1 MSIVSTFS
9 IDQKDEKPEQNCAA
23 HDLSGSRRQDLAI
36 QVIGRS
42 ESVSSLSR
50 QHRVSRKFLYAQ
62 AEKSQE
68 ALTDAFAPSAK
79 DDEVLFYLPVTKA
92 WLRQLVV
99 ALVLICHASYRGV
112 VELFGDILDTS
123 ISVGG
128 VHNIL
133 RQAVAQARTIQA
145 QEDLSAIRVGAHDEI
160 FQNGKPVLAGC
171 DLASSY
177 CYLLAEEESRDAT
190 SWGVH
195 LLDLQ
200 ESGLN
205 LEYTVADFGK
215 GLRAGQAEAWPSI
228 PCRGDIFHL
237 LQDLTAMTTYLEN
250 RALSAMAATEKLEK
264 QMRKAKK
271 KGQGHKLSK
280 KLAQA
285 RRFEQQ
291 AVPLADEIRLLTDW
305 LSQDILSVVGPTL
318 ETRQE
323 LYDFVAEELQARQA
337 KAPHRIGPV
346 VRKLKNGRDE
356 LLAFAQEIDQCLLC
370 LAKQYQIAPQVVH
383 QLFLL
388 QNLPLTLPA
397 RWQQE
402 KDLRALLGHA
412 FYTIQIDIQ
421 HIIDS
426 TYRAS
431 SVVENL
437 NSRLRNYFFLR
448 KHLSND
454 YLDLLRFFLNHR
466 RFQRSERPER
476 VGKSPAQIL
485 TGKEH
490 PHWLNLL
497 GFRPFKKAA

>member
-1 MSIVSTFS
+1 MSIVSTLS
-9 IDQKDEKPEQNCAA
+9 IDQEEQKPEQNYAA
-23 HDLSGSRRQDLAI
+23 YDLSASHRQDLAI
-36 QVIGRS
+36 QVMGRT

-50 QHRVSRKFLYAQ
+50 HHGVSRKFLYAQ
-62 AEKSQE
+62 AEKAHI
-68 ALTDAFAPSAK
+68 ALTDAFSPSSK
-79 DDEVLFYLPVTKA
+79 DDAVLFYLPVTKA
-92 WLRQLVV
+92 WLRQLVM

-112 VELFGDILDTS
+112 VELFGDMLDTS
-123 ISVGG
+123 ISVGS

-133 RQAVAQARTIQA
+133 TQAVVHARTHQA

-160 FQNGKPVLAGC
+160 FQNGKPVLTGC
-171 DLASSY
+171 DLDSSY
-177 CYLLAEEESRDAT
+177 CYLLGEEESRDTT

-200 ESGLN
+200 ERGLD
-205 LEYTVADFGK
+205 LDYTLADFGK
-215 GLRAGQAEAWPSI
+215 GLRAGQAEAWPGV

-237 LQDLTAMTTYLEN
+237 MQDLTKMTTYLEN
-250 RALSAMAATEKLEK
+250 RALSAMAKTEKLEK

-271 KGQGHKLSK
+271 KVQGHKLSK

-285 RRFEQQ
+285 RLFEQQ
-291 AVPLADEIRLLTDW
+291 AVSLADEIRLLSDW
-305 LSQDILSVVGPTL
+305 LSQDILSMVGPPL

-323 LYDFVAEELQARQA
+323 LYDFVVEELQARQA
-337 KAPHRIGPV
+337 KAPHRIDPV
-346 VRKLKNGRDE
+346 VRKLKNGREE
-356 LLAFAQEIDQCLLC
+356 LLAFAKEMDQRLLR
-370 LAKQYQIAPQVVH
+370 LARQYQIAPQIVR

-388 QNLPLTLPA
+388 QDLPRTHPA

-402 KDLRALLGHA
+402 ADLRALLGQA
-412 FYTIQIDIQ
+412 FYPVQIDIQ
-421 HIIDS
+421 HIMAS

-448 KHLSND
+448 KHLGNG

-476 VGKSPAQIL
+476 VGKSPAEIL
-485 TGKEH
+485 SGKEH

-497 GFRPFKKAA
+497 GFQPFKKAA

>member
-1 MSIVSTFS
+1 M
-9 IDQKDEKPEQNCAA
+9 
-23 HDLSGSRRQDLAI
+23 G
-36 QVIGRS
+36 
-42 ESVSSLSR
+42 
-50 QHRVSRKFLYAQ
+50 
-62 AEKSQE
+62 
-68 ALTDAFAPSAK
+68 
-79 DDEVLFYLPVTKA
+79 
-92 WLRQLVV
+92 
-99 ALVLICHASYRGV
+99 
-112 VELFGDILDTS
+112 
-123 ISVGG
+123 
-128 VHNIL
+128 
-133 RQAVAQARTIQA
+133 
-145 QEDLSAIRVGAHDEI
+145 
-160 FQNGKPVLAGC
+160 
-171 DLASSY
+171 
-177 CYLLAEEESRDAT
+177 
-190 SWGVH
+190 
-195 LLDLQ
+195 
-200 ESGLN
+200 
-205 LEYTVADFGK
+205 
-215 GLRAGQAEAWPSI
+215 
-228 PCRGDIFHL
+228 
-237 LQDLTAMTTYLEN
+237 LEN
-250 RALSAMAATEKLEK
+250 
-264 QMRKAKK
+264 
-271 KGQGHKLSK
+271 
-280 KLAQA
+280 
-285 RRFEQQ
+285 FEN
-291 AVPLADEIRLLTDW
+291 DE
-305 LSQDILSVVGPTL
+305 
-318 ETRQE
+318 
-323 LYDFVAEELQARQA
+323 
-337 KAPHRIGPV
+337 
-346 VRKLKNGRDE
+346 N
-356 LLAFAQEIDQCLLC
+356 FAQEIDQCLLC